1 MAFYF
6 FRDAMKLQPL
16 GILPFAAAIV
26 AVVVAAIFHS
36 IETLA
41 VALPSVLLGV
51 AVLYLYSKPPEVAPK
66 GIQLENFSIWA
77 DIGEP
82 GAELRRLEPNDIWSA
97 VRVMKADLNTL
108 SANAALLDKRILMLI
123 GRENFDGLARY
134 DLQGDARK
142 VARKTADIGNKMEV
156 DGKFP
161 SETIPTLE
169 QSAALLD
176 RAANKLF
183 EFERGKPETVH
194 IYVDPLKRAAEKL
207 SRDMRQATSNITSFS
222 KGAEKGAP
230 APEKSA
236 PAAPQ
241 ASSPEQPPKS
251 SEQGTSGSGQGAP
264 GTSG

>member
-1 MAFYF
+1 
-6 FRDAMKLQPL
+6 MKFQPL
-16 GILPFAAAIV
+16 AFVPFGMGIVALAVAIV
-26 AVVVAAIFHS
+26 AAPAEPLF
-36 IETLA
+36 
-41 VALPSVLLGV
+41 LGV
-51 AVLYLYSKPPEVAPK
+51 ALATVMIGIAVIYLYGKPPELAPK

-82 GAELRRLEPNDIWSA
+82 GAELQRLEPNDMWSA
-97 VRVMKADLNTL
+97 VRVMKTDLDTL
-108 SANAALLDKRILMLI
+108 SANAALIGKRILMLI
-123 GRENFDGLARY
+123 GRDNFDGIARH

-142 VARKTADIGNKMEV
+142 VARKTSDLAKKMEA

-161 SETIPTLE
+161 SETIPILE
-169 QSAALLD
+169 QNAALLD
-176 RAANKLF
+176 RVANKLF
-183 EFERGKPETVH
+183 EFEHGKPEMVH

-207 SRDMRQATSNITSFS
+207 SKDMRQATSNIASFS

-241 ASSPEQPPKS
+241 ASSPAQPPKS
-251 SEQGTSGSGQGAP
+251 SEQGTSSSGQGAP

>member
-1 MAFYF
+1 
-6 FRDAMKLQPL
+6 MKLQPL
-16 GILPFAAAIV
+16 AILPFAAAVI
-26 AVVVAAIFHS
+26 AVVASAALGS
-36 IETLA
+36 IYVLA
-41 VALPSVLLGV
+41 VAIPSVLLGI
-51 AVLYLYSKPPEVAPK
+51 AVIYLYSKPPEATPK

-82 GAELRRLEPNDIWSA
+82 GAELRRLEPNDMWSA

-108 SANAALLDKRILMLI
+108 SANAALLDRRILMLI
-123 GRENFDGLARY
+123 GRENFDGLAKY

-142 VARKTADIGNKMEV
+142 VARKTADLGNKMET

-161 SETIPTLE
+161 AETIPTME

-176 RAANKLF
+176 RVANKLF
-183 EFERGKPETVH
+183 EFEHGKPETVH

-207 SRDMRQATSNITSFS
+207 SKDIRQTTSNITAFS
-222 KGAEKGAP
+222 KGAGKGAP

-241 ASSPEQPPKS
+241 EPPKSPEQPPKS
-251 SEQGTSGSGQGAP
+251 SEQGTSSSGQAAP